1 MSLDRV
7 ARVFEDRSFRER
19 YDVLDRIGSGSF
31 AQVYRAVQ
39 RSTGQDV
46 AVKILTLDDRP
57 DADPIQLQIARFR
70 REVQLCAYLR
80 HPNIVRLMDSGQP
93 SADVIYAIFEYVPGW
108 NLADVLAIE
117 GPLSPT
123 SAVHLMC
130 QMLDALAC
138 AHARGIVHRDV
149 KPENVLVTET
159 GARRNAMIL
168 DFGMAVIAE
177 ATARWASRLTLRGQL
192 QGTLAYSAPEQLR
205 GDDATPAADVYA
217 WALTAIEMLTGKLVM
232 GGATIHETLD
242 RQLGPDP
249 VPIPPELESSELGA
263 TLRDACAKDVSQRA
277 ASAADLL
284 ARLQNLSDPLP
295 ERFVTAP
302 SGGREVARGRHPS
315 PRERPR
321 IFAVPLLRNP
331 NFTGREELLVAVEE
345 QLRRGP
351 LLAVCALKGLGGV
364 GKTQLALEYAHRY
377 AERYKLVA
385 WVRAEDG
392 GTLDADFAQL
402 ATTLRLPDSDA
413 PEVRRKVQA
422 ARQWFERNDRW
433 LLVLDNAP
441 DPRAIRTYLPANPLG
456 HVLVTSR
463 NQSWHGLARSLSV
476 DVLSRTESV
485 ELLLKRSGSD
495 DRSSAPELAAVLG
508 DLPLA
513 LEEAAAY
520 VDATGRSLADY
531 LTLFRHHHAELM
543 TQSAPR
549 ADYPMTL
556 RATWELSFERL
567 QAEEPDAVTLLS
579 TVAHLAP
586 ENIPRSLLLPRG
598 SAGQVAG
605 GELALDRCIAA
616 LRRYSFVTVD
626 GDTVSVHRLLQT
638 VTRDRMTPGERD
650 AAAEHA
656 LRQVD
661 AAFPRSGSLG
671 NTRRECARLL
681 PHAIAT
687 LGHAGQREETRI
699 CEADLLSRTGRYL
712 SASGLIDEAV
722 KHLERSIAI
731 YTMAGPSLEHE
742 VARAA
747 DNLGMVRY
755 QEGDLERAAAAHQ
768 RAIDIFAKDPALA
781 SRTSQALT
789 NLAWIRWSE
798 GQRASAEDAAHRA
811 IELAHAS
818 ARELDPRAVA
828 SRAILCRVLY
838 EQGDVSG
845 ARAALGEANDFA
857 SALPRAYRPLLSGSL
872 MHLAQVF
879 LYLGRPEEAR
889 AWAAEAVE
897 GGDAAYGPHHPLVH
911 AARCVLGQAHQMLG
925 ADDAAIA
932 ELTEVVTE
940 AKSFV
945 SRMDQVVAI
954 ALAYLAQ
961 ASLDLG
967 QVDEARAQLA
977 DFEYFRPRVCGTRR
991 HFEAQVHLVRG
1002 RIALATDEPD
1012 AAFSACTRGDV
1023 MLEEDLGPRH
1033 PARVSSRCLL
1043 GDVHLRQGD
1052 LAGAMTSYD
1061 GALELAVTNGIAD
1074 HPVLACVH
1082 LGRAAVHDRSGA
1094 THDAQTET
1102 ARARH
1107 LLDVAL
1113 VSPNAQPG
1121 RIFTRRQDVLS
1132 RLGSQR

>member
-7 ARVFEDRSFRER
+7 ARVFEHRSFRER

-93 SADVIYAIFEYVPGW
+93 SPDVIYAIFEYVPGW

-117 GPLSPT
+117 GPLSPA

-205 GDDATPAADVYA
+205 GEDATPAADIYA
-217 WALTAIEMLTGKLVM
+217 WALTSIEMLTGKLVM
-232 GGATIHETLD
+232 AGATIHETLD
-242 RQLGPDP
+242 RQLGPEP
-249 VPIPPELESSELGA
+249 VPIPPELLSTDLGA
-263 TLRDACAKDVSQRA
+263 TLRDACAKDVSQRS

-284 ARLQNLSDPLP
+284 ARLLHLSDPLP
-295 ERFVTAP
+295 ERFASQP
-302 SGGREVARGRHPS
+302 SGGREPARGRHPS
-315 PRERPR
+315 PLERPR

-331 NFTGREELLVAVEE
+331 NFTGREELLVAIEE
-345 QLRRGP
+345 KLRGGP

-377 AERYKLVA
+377 ADRYKLVA
-385 WVRAEDG
+385 WIRAEDG

-402 ATTLRLPDSDA
+402 ATTLRLPESDA

-476 DVLSRTESV
+476 DVLSRAESV
-485 ELLLKRSGSD
+485 ELLLKRSGSH
-495 DRSSAPELAAVLG
+495 DRSSAGDLAQILG

-531 LTLFRHHHAELM
+531 LALFRHHHAELM
-543 TQSAPR
+543 AQSAPR

-567 QAEEPDAVTLLS
+567 QAEEPDAVTLLN
-579 TVAHLAP
+579 TLAHLAP

-598 SAGQVAG
+598 PAEEIAG
-605 GELALDRCIAA
+605 GELALDRCLAA

-638 VTRDRMTPGERD
+638 VTRDRMTQDERD
-650 AAAEHA
+650 AAAERA

-661 AAFPRSGSLG
+661 AVFPRSGALG
-671 NTRRECARLL
+671 HTRLECARLL

-687 LGHAGQREETRI
+687 LGYAGQREATRI
-699 CEADLLSRTGRYL
+699 CVADLLSRTGRYL

-722 KHLERSIAI
+722 KHLERSISI
-731 YTMAGPSLEHE
+731 YQMAGPSLEHE
-742 VARAA
+742 LARAA

-755 QEGDLERAAAAHQ
+755 QEGELERAAAAHQ
-768 RAIDIFAKDPALA
+768 RAIDIFARDPGLA

-798 GQRASAEDAAHRA
+798 GQRASAEEASHRA
-811 IELAHAS
+811 VGLADAS
-818 ARELDPRAVA
+818 AREADPRAVA
-828 SRAILCRVLY
+828 SRAILGRVLY
-838 EQGDVSG
+838 ERGDVPG
-845 ARAALGEANDFA
+845 ARTALEEASRLA
-857 SALPRAYRPLLSGSL
+857 SVLPRAYLPLLSGSL
-872 MHLAQVF
+872 MHLAQLL
-879 LYLGRPEEAR
+879 LYLGRPEDAR
-889 AWAAEAVE
+889 AWAEEAVKS
-897 GGDAAYGPHHPLVH
+897 GDTAYGPHHPLVH
-911 AARCVLGQAHQMLG
+911 AARCVLGQAYQMLG
-925 ADDAAIA
+925 DDEAATLQ
-932 ELTEVVTE
+932 LTEVVTD

-945 SRMDQVVAI
+945 SHMDQVVAI

-961 ASLDLG
+961 TRLDLG
-967 QVDEARAQLA
+967 QLEEARTQLEE
-977 DFEYFRPRVCGTRR
+977 FEYFRPRVCGTRR
-991 HFEAQVHLVRG
+991 HFEAQIHLARG
-1002 RIALATDEPD
+1002 RLALVTGEPD
-1012 AAFSACTRGDV
+1012 AAFGECKQSDAI
-1023 MLEEDLGPRH
+1023 LEEDLGSRH
-1033 PARVSSRCLL
+1033 PARVSSWCLL
-1043 GDVHLRQGD
+1043 GDVHLLRRD
-1052 LAGAMTSYD
+1052 LGGAMASYD
-1061 GALELAVTNGIAD
+1061 GALGFAAANGIED
-1074 HPVLACVH
+1074 HPMLAAVH
-1082 LGRAAVHDRSGA
+1082 LGKSAVHDRLGERPE
-1094 THDAQTET
+1094 AQAET
-1102 ARARH
+1102 TRARH
-1107 LLDVAL
+1107 LLDTAL
-1113 VSPNAQPG
+1113 ISPHAHPG
-1121 RIFTRRQDVLS
+1121 RIFTRRRETLL
-1132 RLGSQR
+1132 RLGG